1 MRNPWLVGVA
11 LLLSTVPVA
20 AADWQATRLVG
31 QVEQLAGEQWLPLKR
46 GDIVPDGRQVRT
58 LADGRVELT
67 RDTDV
72 ISLGPATAVAIS
84 ESTAEPFTTVTQAY
98 GTVEAEVTVQPF
110 EHFEVRTPLLA
121 AVVKGTHFIVQSTGA
136 AASVRVTRGTVAV
149 EALET
154 GKTTLVHADEVA
166 SLRPGTALELG
177 NAVPASAPALAGD
190 AGPSVPSDAPARQL
204 SAVAADV
211 SNLPAVPTDPATASA
226 LPSAGTGTLQLAAPS
241 AADPSQGSGVA
252 DLMLSYERPLGGSM
266 KRVDK
271 DADSMFGPLLGAAIL
286 CGGILL
292 GAIAILFRRIFG

>member
-1 MRNPWLVGVA
+1 MPNPWFVGVA
-11 LLLSTVPVA
+11 LLLSTLPVA

-46 GDIVPDGRQVRT
+46 GDLVPDGRQVRT

-121 AVVKGTHFIVQSTGA
+121 AVVKGTHFIVESTGSA
-136 AASVRVTRGTVAV
+136 GSVRVTRGTVAV

-166 SLRPGTALELG
+166 SLRRGNDLELG
-177 NAVPASAPALAGD
+177 TAAPAAAAAQAGD
-190 AGPSVPSDAPARQL
+190 AGAAATDTPARQL
-204 SAVAADV
+204 STAVADV
-211 SNLPAVPTDPATASA
+211 GSLPAASADAAASA
-226 LPSAGTGTLQLAAPS
+226 LPSADTGSLQVGAPGT
-241 AADPSQGSGVA
+241 ADPNEGSGVG
-252 DLMLSYERPLGGSM
+252 DLMLAYDRPLGATL
-266 KRVDK
+266 KRPDK

-292 GAIAILFRRIFG
+292 GAIAILLRRIFG

>member
-1 MRNPWLVGVA
+1 MPNPWSVGVA
-11 LLLSTVPVA
+11 LLLLTVPVA

-31 QVEQLAGEQWLPLKR
+31 QVEQLVGEQWLPLKR

-58 LADGRVELT
+58 LAGGRVELT
-67 RDTDV
+67 RETDV
-72 ISLGPATAVAIS
+72 ISLAPATAVAIS

-121 AVVKGTHFIVQSTGA
+121 AVVKGTHFIVQSTSA
-136 AASVRVTRGTVAV
+136 TASVRVTRGTVAV

-154 GKTTLVHADEVA
+154 GRTTLVHADEVA
-166 SLRPGTALELG
+166 SLRRGNALELTTT
-177 NAVPASAPALAGD
+177 APASAPALAGD
-190 AGPSVPSDAPARQL
+190 AGTIVATDNPARQL
-204 SAVAADV
+204 SAVVADV
-211 SNLPAVPTDPATASA
+211 GSLPAASAAAASA
-226 LPSAGTGTLQLAAPS
+226 LPSAGNGTLQLAAPS
-241 AADPSQGSGVA
+241 MADPSQGSGVA
-252 DLMLSYERPLGGSM
+252 DLMLSYDRPLGGTL

>member
-1 MRNPWLVGVA
+1 MPNPWLVGVA
-11 LLLSTVPVA
+11 LLLFTVPVA

-46 GDIVPDGRQVRT
+46 GDTVPDGRQVRT

-121 AVVKGTHFIVQSTGA
+121 AVVKGTHFIVESTGSA
-136 AASVRVTRGTVAV
+136 GSVRVTRGTVAV

-166 SLRPGTALELG
+166 SLRVGSPIELGTAS
-177 NAVPASAPALAGD
+177 PASAPALAGD
-190 AGPSVPSDAPARQL
+190 AGPSVTGDAPARQL

-211 SNLPAVPTDPATASA
+211 SSLPAAPADAAASA
-226 LPSAGTGTLQLAAPS
+226 LPSAGNGNLQLGAPGT
-241 AADPSQGSGVA
+241 ADPSEGSGVG
-252 DLMLSYERPLGGSM
+252 DLMLAYDRPLGATL
-266 KRVDK
+266 KRPDK
-271 DADSMFGPLLGAAIL
+271 DANSMFGPLLGAAIL